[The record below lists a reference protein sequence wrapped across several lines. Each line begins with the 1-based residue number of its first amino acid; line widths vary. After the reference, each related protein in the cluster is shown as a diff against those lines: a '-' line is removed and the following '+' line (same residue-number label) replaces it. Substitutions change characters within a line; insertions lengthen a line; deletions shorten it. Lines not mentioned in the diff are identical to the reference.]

1 MTKQR
6 AHTSKTATRR
16 PGRRRDRA
24 MAAEA
29 MQSPAPTIREMMVMD
44 GVRPRET
51 ILHEFTLEDFGLDVP
66 RVIHSEHP

>member
-1 MTKQR
+1 
-6 AHTSKTATRR
+6 
-16 PGRRRDRA
+16 
-24 MAAEA
+24 